1 MNPAK
6 SNPLLNRN
14 APSRQGFPNPSFW
27 GHVVIGGAI
36 CLGGATIYLVTLFY
50 TTNLSRS
57 WHICL
62 VEGEAKVQAPATKA
76 GTTNPPSADKQV
88 SAQIHGNS
96 QRPDLALLF
105 TRIDELD
112 KTILPS
118 QKERL
123 KNQLNQLQ
131 QAQTTACEIG
141 VYFYANRN
149 AVLTVSTLAAIIA
162 TSALAII
169 SKDGWE
175 NSNNFFINI
184 GITSGLIL
192 FTAWTFGQ
200 LYGQA
205 ANYENQRTKFVLAT
219 TVLNST
225 ASAIANR
232 VAINI
237 ELPSDGAANPTKGVL
252 PLSEAANM
260 AALIQY
266 VDRQL
271 EVINAIN
278 FTGDSTF
285 AEQTVKSV
293 NSFLKT
299 SDRLL
304 PKSQ

>member
-225 ASAIANR
+225 ASAIANK

-237 ELPSDGAANPTKGVL
+237 ELPSDGAANPTKGAL
-252 PLSEAANM
+252 PLSQAANM

-278 FTGDSTF
+278 FTGDATF

-293 NSFLKT
+293 NTFLKT

-304 PKSQ
+304 PK

>member
-62 VEGEAKVQAPATKA
+62 VEGEAKVQAPDTKA

-162 TSALAII
+162 SSALAII

-252 PLSEAANM
+252 PLSQAANM